1 MSIRPYDSSL
11 LHLLRELVPYLCQLY
26 LTSICDVPVCMLKR
40 LFGRSS
46 EDSQTSATGSYYFAR
61 PISNVTLD
69 LADRQRGDRLNDD
82 EY

>member
-1 MSIRPYDSSL
+1 MIRPFYTYYVSWSRICVNYISL
-11 LHLLRELVPYLCQLY
+11 QSVMYSCE
-26 LTSICDVPVCMLKR
+26 CMLKR

-46 EDSQTSATGSYYFAR
+46 EDSRTSATGSYYFAR

-69 LADRQRGDRLNDD
+69 LAERQRGDRLNDD